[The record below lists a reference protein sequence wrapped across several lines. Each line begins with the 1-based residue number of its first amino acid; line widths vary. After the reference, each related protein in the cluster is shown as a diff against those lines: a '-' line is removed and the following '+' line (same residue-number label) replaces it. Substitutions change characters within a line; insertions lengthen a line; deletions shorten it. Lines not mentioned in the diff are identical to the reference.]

1 MTAEALARPLGEPT
15 RRDWIAVLSAMLGA
29 FMAVLDIQITN
40 SSLKDIQGALAA
52 TCSAARNS
60 SACCAINP
68 TRLVFQWWK
77 RNFRIARRVPP
88 GYPN

>member
-52 TCSAARNS
+52 T
-60 SACCAINP
+60 
-68 TRLVFQWWK
+68 L
-77 RNFRIARRVPP
+77 
-88 GYPN
+88 

>member
-1 MTAEALARPLGEPT
+1 MVARAAVAVDLAVFLG
-15 RRDWIAVLSAMLGA
+15 
-29 FMAVLDIQITN
+29 
-40 SSLKDIQGALAA
+40 
-52 TCSAARNS
+52 CSAARNS

>member
-40 SSLKDIQGALAA
+40 SSLKDIQ
-52 TCSAARNS
+52 ARWRRPSRKARGSPPPTWWRRS
-60 SACCAINP
+60 S
-68 TRLVFQWWK
+68 
-77 RNFRIARRVPP
+77 
-88 GYPN
+88 